1 MPCIWIC
8 QACTGFSFFQPG
20 SEKSKSRI
28 FFPASGAQRRGNTTC
43 ATPSAAISSIY
54 SVYLLLRDPPPG
66 SRYCRFAYS
75 VGVVHFRKYCY
86 SGKIGSPGNR
96 RPVIRFRFYK
106 PGCNCIWLKL

>member
-1 MPCIWIC
+1 MKSGNDDAIC
-8 QACTGFSFFQPG
+8 CVP
-20 SEKSKSRI
+20 
-28 FFPASGAQRRGNTTC
+28 P
-43 ATPSAAISSIY
+43 P
-54 SVYLLLRDPPPG
+54 LRDPPPG